1 MYVCRSE
8 RQCKKVQCVLQVRA
22 LDALTECVLWYSA
35 GRCSAEGLGMR
46 VVVLI
51 TFFIC
56 ERVVL

>member
-1 MYVCRSE
+1 MRASVRRCT
-8 RQCKKVQCVLQVRA
+8 VCVLQMRA
-22 LDALTECVLWYSA
+22 LDALTERVLWYCA

-46 VVVLI
+46 VVTLI